1 MSVHK
6 DVLDKQIW
14 TAAMLLR
21 EAGLTVKQK
30 SKSAS
35 FLQIGIIVGTF
46 TITKGLG
53 LAYIDVAAEVALL
66 SRVNNVTGLLA
77 IEQSAGVV
85 GRQSCPRFLIL
96 CVSGF

>member
-1 MSVHK
+1 MHHFYK
-6 DVLDKQIW
+6 FNFK
-14 TAAMLLR
+14 
-21 EAGLTVKQK
+21 
-30 SKSAS
+30 
-35 FLQIGIIVGTF
+35 FNTF

-66 SRVNNVTGLLA
+66 SRVNNVTALLA